1 MFKIKIEL
9 LLKGLFKMN
18 NKISSLQEK
27 IQILI
32 KSKKVIQ

>member
-18 NKISSLQEK
+18 NEISSFQEK